1 MFRSFKGISPCWKIQ
16 RDGHSLSQRL
26 WKVSAAKLKM
36 LNYSCSQTNTFFLV
50 TPFFCREKTCYLI
63 WDVYR
68 IIFSTFLFY
77 WFFFSFFNNSSVLW
91 SLINFC
97 GFHKMRPNM
106 CFPKNIVNLCHGT
119 FRLAFL
125 RMYIAETMSKKT
137 YFIVL
142 KNTYR
147 ITSWILGDLR
157 IYSQTYGDLK
167 NKSKYIFQ
175 VAASRLCCW
184 STQLGSLYPSLQSP
198 SCTANPLQAWRSSR
212 WLLSERHFEVQKMLD
227 EMFVWSG
234 NIVDAEDMNSSRASC
249 STKYGL
255 MRVPEKKSIRLEHH
269 ISQKKKLCFKKYLW
283 QFLHTGLEDNTLRLC
298 LAPSPGTLSRCC
310 RPSIPWPCAWRR
322 SHRSWS
328 RLPRTARRA
337 IALVRNR
344 RRSDGDFLLPMLLLL
359 PARRSTGRQIRVRT

>member
-1 MFRSFKGISPCWKIQ
+1 MVTACHSVCEKCQQQSSKCWTT
-16 RDGHSLSQRL
+16 
-26 WKVSAAKLKM
+26 VAVKLI
-36 LNYSCSQTNTFFLV
+36 LFSWLHHFFAGKKHV
-50 TPFFCREKTCYLI
+50 TWSEMYIGLFFQH
-63 WDVYR
+63 
-68 IIFSTFLFY
+68 FLFY
-77 WFFFSFFNNSSVLW
+77 WYFFSFFNNSSVLW

-147 ITSWILGDLR
+147 ITSWILGDLQ

-255 MRVPEKKSIRLEHH
+255 MRVPEKKVYVWNTIFP
-269 ISQKKKLCFKKYLW
+269 KKRSCVLK
-283 QFLHTGLEDNTLRLC
+283 NTYGSSC
-298 LAPSPGTLSRCC
+298 TLA
-310 RPSIPWPCAWRR
+310 
-322 SHRSWS
+322 
-328 RLPRTARRA
+328 
-337 IALVRNR
+337 
-344 RRSDGDFLLPMLLLL
+344 
-359 PARRSTGRQIRVRT
+359 